1 MAITKQVATDIVSQR
16 EQTWRI
22 NFEIPP
28 EQPPSI
34 QIYRETVGLD
44 SEGNTVG
51 KPQQSYMPI
60 NRNFADVEEEI
71 ATFDDGSE
79 VTFGDILEA
88 LQVFGDKWAQED
100 AENPPGIPMPP
111 PDEVGRSKE

>member
-1 MAITKQVATDIVSQR
+1 MAITKQVANEIVAQR

-22 NFEIPP
+22 NFEIPQG
-28 EQPPSI
+28 QPPSI
-34 QIYRETVGLD
+34 QIYREIVGLD
-44 SEGNTVG
+44 AEDNPVG
-51 KPQQSYMPI
+51 KPQQSYMPVA
-60 NRNFADVEEEI
+60 RNFADVEEET

-100 AENPPGIPMPP
+100 YDNPQALPAEAG
-111 PDEVGRSKE
+111 